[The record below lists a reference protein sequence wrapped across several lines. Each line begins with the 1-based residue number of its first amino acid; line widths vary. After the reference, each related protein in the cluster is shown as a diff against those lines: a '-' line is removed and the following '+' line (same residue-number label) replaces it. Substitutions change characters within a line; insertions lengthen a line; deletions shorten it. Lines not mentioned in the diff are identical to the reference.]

1 MKVLVVG
8 NGGREHAL
16 VWKLKDSKLVKNI
29 YIARGN
35 AGAWQIAKKVDIQPT
50 DIKAISDFAKR
61 EAIDFTI
68 VGPEAPLAEGIV
80 DEFESN
86 GLNIFGPS
94 KIASMLESSK
104 AFAKGLMQKYSIP
117 TAAYEVFND
126 PDSARRFV
134 KDFGAPVVVKA
145 DGLASGKGAMVCT
158 NEREALE
165 AIDRLMVRKELGE
178 SGKSIV
184 IEEYLYGEEASYIVM
199 LNGENYVP
207 LPTSQ
212 DHKKLLDDDRGPNTG
227 GMGAYSPTP
236 FIDTQTEE
244 KVKKEIVERL
254 IKALKMEGIYYRG
267 FLYVG
272 LMLTKDGPKVLEF
285 NVRLGDPE
293 AQPILMRLK
302 GDFFENILKF
312 YEGKQVRFEVDKRYA
327 ICVVI
332 ASKGY
337 PESPEAGHKIEGLE
351 NLKEEDIIVF
361 HAGTDIKDGEL
372 ITKGGRVL
380 NVCAWGQS
388 LIEARERAYKAIN
401 SIKFKGMQYRK
412 DIGSRALNYF
422 TAV

>member
-16 VWKLKDSKLVKNI
+16 VWKLKDSKLVKDI

-126 PDSARRFV
+126 PYSARRFV

-145 DGLASGKGAMVCT
+145 DGLARGKGVIVCMD
-158 NEREALE
+158 ERDALE
-165 AIDRLMVRKELGE
+165 AIDRWMVRKELGE
-178 SGKSIV
+178 SGKSVV

-212 DHKKLLDDDRGPNTG
+212 DHKKLLDGDRGPNTG

-236 FIDTQTEE
+236 FIDAQTEE
-244 KVKKEIVERL
+244 RVKKEIVERL
-254 IKALKMEGIYYRG
+254 IKALKMEGIHYRG

-312 YEGKQVRFEVDKRYA
+312 YEGRQVKFEVDKRYA
-327 ICVVI
+327 LCVVI

-337 PESPEAGHKIEGLE
+337 PESSEAGHKIEGLE
-351 NLKEEDIIVF
+351 SLKEEDVIVF

-388 LIEARERAYKAIN
+388 LIEARERAYRAIN